1 MSRRGVDVSS
11 HNGIINWQRVK
22 DSGIEFAIIRAG
34 YGDGN
39 IDKQF
44 KYNISECNRLNI
56 PCGVYW
62 FSYANSIEDAKN
74 EALSCIKLIK
84 PYKIDYP
91 VCFDF
96 EYDSIN
102 NLKSYGITPTPT
114 IINAYAETFLKE
126 IEKAG
131 YYAMLYTNKDYY
143 NKYFK
148 DLSKRFDIWYAQY
161 SSKRDLECG
170 IWQKSPV
177 GVIDGIKTAVDIDIA
192 YKNYPEILR
201 GISQDKLTININELN
216 STNYIDYIKTAFDVV
231 SGKYGNKEERKAK
244 LEQKG
249 YNYNTIQSIVN
260 IIKQYG

>member
-1 MSRRGVDVSS
+1 MSLKGIDVSS
-11 HNGIINWQRVK
+11 HNGIINWSKVK
-22 DSGIEFAIIRAG
+22 NTDIKFAIIRAG
-34 YGDGN
+34 YGGGN

-96 EYDSIN
+96 EYDSVN
-102 NLKSYGITPTPT
+102 NLKNYGITPTPT

-148 DLSKRFDIWYAQY
+148 DLAKRFDVWYAQY
-161 SSKRDLECG
+161 SSKRDIECG
-170 IWQKSPV
+170 IWQKSSV
-177 GVIDGIKTAVDIDIA
+177 GIVDGIKTAVDMNIS
-192 YKNYPEILR
+192 YKDYP
-201 GISQDKLTININELN
+201 TIIKSKNKGELVKTNELN
-216 STNYIDYIKTAFDVV
+216 STNYLEYVKVAFDVTT
-231 SGKYGNKEERKAK
+231 GKYGNGIDRKEKITKE
-244 LEQKG
+244 G
-249 YNYNTIQSIVN
+249 YNYDTVQSIVN
-260 IIKQYG
+260 IIVQYG